1 MELFKA
7 FFLIN
12 FELIAFLCSE
22 SLLVFIKLEACIAE
36 SIDNDSFSKMYRARD
51 NIDSDYVF
59 NTDEN
64 NNVFKTKIKVRP
76 SFTNIEDIESIEEID
91 SEKLKVLSNSDKR
104 TATDVTCT
112 SNDSEPKQALSSNLI
127 NQTTKKGQMNSIENQ
142 LNRNITM
149 SNNDE
154 VNNGS
159 SSLSSAIHASVLL
172 STSNDSE
179 HKKAISSKLIEETA
193 LNSSMSG
200 TKNELDGNQILS
212 KKIESENESL
222 SIDSAKHAS
231 SLINTSNDSE
241 HKKAISSKLIEET
254 ALNSS
259 MSGTKNE
266 LNNDLILNNSEAS
279 IKKANILKSSS
290 DQYNETRLEKK
301 CKNHEFCFSNGNIR
315 NGSKNSS
322 TYSCPYEKDKKE
334 KSQIE
339 ISTRNESLNLRTKIE
354 TNDSKLREK
363 KTTGLNKNLILI
375 NNESLVFQSGNQES
389 ALKYTINETEP
400 KEALSSNLIN
410 QTTKKGQMNS
420 IENQLNRNITM
431 SNNDEVNN
439 GSSSLSSAIHASVLL
454 STSNDSEHKKAIS
467 SKLIEETSK
476 ILSEKNKNI
485 KSEKQYSEISN
496 LDDIFNK
503 KNNKR

>member
-1 MELFKA
+1 LTKLIIFKR
-7 FFLIN
+7 LSSNI
-12 FELIAFLCSE
+12 ETTQ
-22 SLLVFIKLEACIAE
+22 
-36 SIDNDSFSKMYRARD
+36 KMYRARD

-279 IKKANILKSSS
+279 KKQLKKANILKSSS

>member
-1 MELFKA
+1 LTKLIIFKR
-7 FFLIN
+7 LSSNI
-12 FELIAFLCSE
+12 ETTQ
-22 SLLVFIKLEACIAE
+22 
-36 SIDNDSFSKMYRARD
+36 KMYRARD

-279 IKKANILKSSS
+279 KKQLKKANILKSSS
-290 DQYNETRLEKK
+290 DQ
-301 CKNHEFCFSNGNIR
+301 
-315 NGSKNSS
+315 
-322 TYSCPYEKDKKE
+322 D
-334 KSQIE
+334 
-339 ISTRNESLNLRTKIE
+339 
-354 TNDSKLREK
+354 
-363 KTTGLNKNLILI
+363 
-375 NNESLVFQSGNQES
+375 
-389 ALKYTINETEP
+389 
-400 KEALSSNLIN
+400 
-410 QTTKKGQMNS
+410 
-420 IENQLNRNITM
+420 
-431 SNNDEVNN
+431 
-439 GSSSLSSAIHASVLL
+439 
-454 STSNDSEHKKAIS
+454 
-467 SKLIEETSK
+467 
-476 ILSEKNKNI
+476 
-485 KSEKQYSEISN
+485 
-496 LDDIFNK
+496 
-503 KNNKR
+503 